1 MAENTPTV
9 KSEEISIKK
18 IVIKGK
24 ETWLYLWSKWLIILI
39 VGLLGG
45 ALGLTMSFII
55 KPQYTAKL
63 TFAVANDKS
72 NPLGAYSG
80 LASMA
85 GIDLGGGG
93 SDLFSSD
100 NIIELMRSRKMIES
114 TLLSPVVVDGKNTT
128 LIERYITFKKF
139 RENWSKK
146 PKLANISFEINC
158 DPAKFSRVQDSIIG
172 RIYTDLIKTT
182 VSISKP
188 DRKLSIIESKITTTD
203 EIFSKQFLEGL
214 IVNVSNFYIETK
226 TKRLKQNV
234 DILQSRADSLSA
246 ILTASTQS
254 IASLT
259 DQNLNAAKAMVNAG
273 RARKQIDLQVAGAVY
288 TEVVKNLE
296 LSKVT
301 LQKET
306 PLIQVIDTPVY
317 PLEKEKLGK
326 LKGLV
331 FGGIIA
337 GLFIVVWLLGRR
349 FFLELMNEDS
359 DI

>member
-1 MAENTPTV
+1 MAEKTPPT
-9 KSEEISIKK
+9 KFNEISVKE
-18 IVIKGK
+18 VILKVK
-24 ETWLYLWSKWLIILI
+24 EIWHFLWSKWLIIL
-39 VGLLGG
+39 VAGLLGG
-45 ALGLTMSFII
+45 AIGLTLSFII
-55 KPQYTAKL
+55 KPKYTARL

-114 TLLSPVVVDGKNTT
+114 TLLSPLEIDGKKIT
-128 LIERYITFKKF
+128 LIERYITFKEFYKK
-139 RENWSKK
+139 WSKK
-146 PKLANISFEINC
+146 PKLANINFGTNC
-158 DPAKFSRVQDSIIG
+158 DPSKFSRVQDSIIG
-172 RIYTDLIKTT
+172 TIYTDLIKTT

-203 EIFSKQFLEGL
+203 EIFSKQFLEAL
-214 IVNVSNFYIETK
+214 IKNVSDFYIETK

-234 DILQSRADSLSA
+234 DILQSRADSLSS
-246 ILTASTQS
+246 ILTSSTLS

-259 DQNLNAAKAMVNAG
+259 DQNLNPSKAIVNAG

-288 TEVVKNLE
+288 GEVVKQLE

-306 PLIQVIDTPVY
+306 PLVQVVDSPVF

-326 LKGLV
+326 MKGLIL
-331 FGGIIA
+331 GGIIA
-337 GLFIVVWLLGRR
+337 GFITVIWLLSKR
-349 FFLELMNEDS
+349 FFNEVMNEKNE
-359 DI
+359 